1 VPLRAAKPNL
11 GLAMRLLTEAQRL
24 ERRYTAAKIA
34 AELERLKRDAE
45 RTGEDFLA
53 FLIANVAD
61 EAAFLASRG

>member
-1 VPLRAAKPNL
+1 
-11 GLAMRLLTEAQRL
+11 MRLLTEAQRL

-53 FLIANVAD
+53 FLIANAAD